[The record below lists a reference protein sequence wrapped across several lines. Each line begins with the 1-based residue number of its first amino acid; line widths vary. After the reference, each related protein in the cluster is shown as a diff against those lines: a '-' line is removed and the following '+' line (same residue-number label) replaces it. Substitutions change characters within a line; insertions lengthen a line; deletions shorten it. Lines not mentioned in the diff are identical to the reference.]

1 MSKMTKPVVLIV
13 AAIAVAAGAAFFLS
27 RQPVEVPE
35 SSAAVSLAGPVD
47 GLISNAALSGGGGT
61 SRGPENA
68 PITLVEFGDYQCPSC
83 KAYHPIVQEVLARYP
98 NQVRLEFHHY
108 PLVQIHPNAMAAHMA
123 AEAAGQQGRYWEMH
137 DLLFET
143 QSQWSQAVNPEPE
156 FLTLANRL
164 GLNANLFMQAVRS
177 PATQQRILEDVIRAR
192 DLNVEAVPTF
202 YLNGDII
209 APPPSVDE
217 FARQIE
223 FKLSSRN
230 SSSTQ

>member
-1 MSKMTKPVVLIV
+1 MAKPLVLIV

-27 RQPVEVPE
+27 RQPVEVRE
-35 SSAAVSLAGPVD
+35 STAAPSLAGSSVPAGD
-47 GLISNAALSGGGGT
+47 GGISL
-61 SRGPENA
+61 GPENA
-68 PITLVEFGDYQCPSC
+68 PVTLTEFGDYQCPSC
-83 KAYHPIVQEVLARYP
+83 RAYHPIIKEVLARYP
-98 NQVRLEFHHY
+98 NQVRLVFHHY
-108 PLVQIHPNAMAAHMA
+108 PLVQIHPNSMAAHLV

-143 QSQWSQAVNPEPE
+143 QDQWSKAVNPEPE

-164 GLNANLFMQAVRS
+164 GLNANQFMQAVRS
-177 PATQQRILEDVIRAR
+177 PEMQQRVLEDVIRAR
-192 DLNVEAVPTF
+192 DLNVEAVPAF

-223 FKLSSRN
+223 FKLSAGN
-230 SSSTQ
+230 APAAP